1 MEVTIKTRKVAADG
15 HAETDSVKV
24 VTEAPKHDVYVL
36 EQEIHGLKQTLEI
49 NPAQD
54 YAHLDQRLQFTV
66 RQVKN
71 AVQLCLQYDQRAMD
85 SGTVS
90 DHSQLPL
97 VYKLA

>member
-1 MEVTIKTRKVAADG
+1 MTDVESQQTAKVGTVMMLSGLMEVTIKTRKVAADG

-54 YAHLDQRLQFTV
+54 YAHLDQRL
-66 RQVKN
+66 
-71 AVQLCLQYDQRAMD
+71 
-85 SGTVS
+85 
-90 DHSQLPL
+90 
-97 VYKLA
+97 

>member
-1 MEVTIKTRKVAADG
+1 MMLSGLLEVTIKTRKVATDG

-54 YAHLDQRLQFTV
+54 YAHLDQRL
-66 RQVKN
+66 
-71 AVQLCLQYDQRAMD
+71 
-85 SGTVS
+85 
-90 DHSQLPL
+90 
-97 VYKLA
+97 